1 MPRGKAMRRPNG
13 SGTIVKLSGKRR
25 RPYEVRVNTHINE
38 WGFPVYDVLGRF
50 ENRLG
55 ADIALAE
62 YNRNPFDVK
71 KRDATFEEVYQMWY
85 DWKYKNPVK
94 TYSKSSMS
102 CTSGAFQ
109 KCATLHCRKIRE
121 IHVGDMQMILDDHT
135 LSHAY
140 MEHIANLLHQVFKYA
155 MEYENRPP
163 VIVLR
168 GSLCVTNMSP
178 VKFKA
183 LKHSLY

>member
-1 MPRGKAMRRPNG
+1 
-13 SGTIVKLSGKRR
+13 
-25 RPYEVRVNTHINE
+25 
-38 WGFPVYDVLGRF
+38 
-50 ENRLG
+50 
-55 ADIALAE
+55 
-62 YNRNPFDVK
+62 
-71 KRDATFEEVYQMWY
+71 
-85 DWKYKNPVK
+85 
-94 TYSKSSMS
+94 
-102 CTSGAFQ
+102 
-109 KCATLHCRKIRE
+109 
-121 IHVGDMQMILDDHT
+121 MILDDHT